1 MDNMGIVTIDCA
13 DRVGLVSET
22 AGILFDLG
30 ANMEDTVFRVFGDQ
44 AKLTAVCDFPS
55 DLSLDELQF
64 SLIEQLGLG
73 NEEVNVAPYTGPTL
87 ENPSESIT
95 HRIIVSGGDRPGLI
109 ARLSEVFVQF
119 RANIVRLNAEK
130 SSDDENATYRIR
142 IDLSISP
149 NNERAC
155 LATCSSPPTT
165 CAASQRRWRQPSSL
179 TGGQRWLT
187 RGASS
192 CSF

>member
-1 MDNMGIVTIDCA
+1 MGIVTIDCA

-149 NNERAC
+149 KNERAC
-155 LATCSSPPTT
+155 LATIANTAGELGLN
-165 CAASQRRWRQPSSL
+165 CAWESV
-179 TGGQRWLT
+179 
-187 RGASS
+187 
-192 CSF
+192 

>member
-109 ARLSEVFVQF
+109 ARLSEVFV
-119 RANIVRLNAEK
+119 RATMKMPPIVFELI
-130 SSDDENATYRIR
+130 YRYLLKMSGHASRQSPIR
-142 IDLSISP
+142 P
-149 NNERAC
+149 VN
-155 LATCSSPPTT
+155 
-165 CAASQRRWRQPSSL
+165 
-179 TGGQRWLT
+179 
-187 RGASS
+187 
-192 CSF
+192 

>member
-130 SSDDENATYRIR
+130 SSDDKNPTYRIR

-149 NNERAC
+149 ENERAC
-155 LATCSSPPTT
+155 LATIANTAGELGLN
-165 CAASQRRWRQPSSL
+165 CAWESV
-179 TGGQRWLT
+179 
-187 RGASS
+187 
-192 CSF
+192 

>member
-30 ANMEDTVFRVFGDQ
+30 ANMEDPVFRVFGDQ

-149 NNERAC
+149 KNERAC
-155 LATCSSPPTT
+155 LATVANTAGELGLN
-165 CAASQRRWRQPSSL
+165 CAWESV
-179 TGGQRWLT
+179 
-187 RGASS
+187 
-192 CSF
+192 